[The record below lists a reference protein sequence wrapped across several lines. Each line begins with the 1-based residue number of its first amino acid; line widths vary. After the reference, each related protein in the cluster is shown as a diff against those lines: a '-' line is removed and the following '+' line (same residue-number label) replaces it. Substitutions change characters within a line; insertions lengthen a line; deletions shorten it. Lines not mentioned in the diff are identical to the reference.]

1 MLGSVIKL
9 QRSEQSYTET
19 VLIVRA
25 SYTFQSTLRRK
36 SQLRYVK
43 RSLAVGRPFFK
54 AARRKAAPECPAR
67 PDQRSSKPAGRVQ
80 SGLHPPLSTATR
92 CMAP

>member
-43 RSLAVGRPFFK
+43 RSLAVGRSSCK
-54 AARRKAAPECPAR
+54 AARRKAR
-67 PDQRSSKPAGRVQ
+67 
-80 SGLHPPLSTATR
+80 PLSAQHDR
-92 CMAP
+92 ISGPANRLVESSRDYILP